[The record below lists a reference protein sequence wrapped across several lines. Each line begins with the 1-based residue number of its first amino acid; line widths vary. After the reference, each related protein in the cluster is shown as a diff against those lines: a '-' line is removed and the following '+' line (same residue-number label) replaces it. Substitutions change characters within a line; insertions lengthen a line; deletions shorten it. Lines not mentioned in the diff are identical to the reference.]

1 MVTYAEERSC
11 ITQFELGEL
20 FHKGE
25 QRSRD
30 YAEAFRWY
38 KNAAIKGSRPAQ
50 NRLGAMYARG
60 QGVNQDYAKAYAWCK
75 VAAFQNSKRLRQV
88 RGTWPA
94 FPLAGTDSPPAGGN
108 FGQEEPPIQKST
120 SSPRK
125 RGSCNGGS
133 LQDSR
138 LRGNDIVT

>member
-38 KNAAIKGSRPAQ
+38 KNAAIKGSRVEL
-50 NRLGAMYARG
+50 RLKLTRG
-60 QGVNQDYAKAYAWCK
+60 LHLKLTHPDEPDY
-75 VAAFQNSKRLRQV
+75 
-88 RGTWPA
+88 
-94 FPLAGTDSPPAGGN
+94 
-108 FGQEEPPIQKST
+108 
-120 SSPRK
+120 
-125 RGSCNGGS
+125 GS
-133 LQDSR
+133 
-138 LRGNDIVT
+138 V